1 MKTPIYSISAIL
13 AIAAILYM
21 SEPVKPPVKTFISGV
36 ITNPNSDSIKVFNF
50 GKYKNQSVSKVFK
63 TNPEY
68 YHWIMKSNFPIDSK
82 NKFTEIKL
90 RDINK

>member
-1 MKTPIYSISAIL
+1 MDVIDNKGNTLGKISKNVDSIGS
-13 AIAAILYM
+13 
-21 SEPVKPPVKTFISGV
+21 VISNNIVDLSGR
-36 ITNPNSDSIKVFNF
+36 IIKNSDSIKVFNF

-63 TNPEY
+63 SNPEY